1 MNYYYLIAS
10 LPTLSLESAPPMSL
24 DRFRTL
30 CSEHLGDDDLAA
42 LDELIG
48 RRAIPTGH
56 PFVADWNDKEVL
68 LRNTLAGV
76 RAARQKRDAAPYL
89 HEVAG
94 SDTAVEKAAHDA
106 FTRGN
111 PLERELAL
119 DRFRWHTIDELTGFD
134 PFSPRAVLAYALKL
148 RLAERWAGM
157 SREKGLE
164 TVDQAVRKEP
174 VTL

>member
-24 DRFRTL
+24 DGFRAL
-30 CSEHLGDDDLAA
+30 CSDHLTPDDLAA
-42 LDELIG
+42 LDELTG
-48 RRAIPTGH
+48 RRTEPTGH
-56 PFVADWNDKEVL
+56 PFVADWNAREVL
-68 LRNTLAGV
+68 LRNTLAV
-76 RAARQKRDAAPYL
+76 LRASRQKRDATPYL
-89 HEVAG
+89 HPHAG
-94 SDTAVEKAAHDA
+94 FDASAEKAAHDA
-106 FTRGN
+106 FTQPN

-119 DRFRWHTIDELTGFD
+119 DRFRWHMIDELTGFD